1 MPETAQAASPTK
13 PDIKAPPPKTYTLKF
28 EPIGEFNE
36 TELFTR
42 GVLRA
47 KFWLSEGIVARFK
60 SLTGEDVDRI
70 NDAVKT
76 TAQMTVTQYNTEI
89 TYHNLAHS
97 LEAINDTI
105 YSGTFEERLKKV
117 RAMASAVLGR
127 LTVAYLEFN
136 DHVDELFAGKG
147 DGLAKKS

>member
-1 MPETAQAASPTK
+1 MPETPQAQPAAPTLPTK
-13 PDIKAPPPKTYTLKF
+13 RTYTLKY
-28 EPIGEFNE
+28 EPIGEFSE
-36 TELFTR
+36 TELFVK
-42 GVLRA
+42 GVVRA
-47 KFWLSEGIVARFK
+47 KFWLSDGIVARLK
-60 SLTGEDVDRI
+60 SLTGEDVDKV
-70 NDAVKT
+70 NDAVKAT
-76 TAQMTVTQYNTEI
+76 PQMTVTQYNTEI

-105 YSGTFEERLKKV
+105 YSGSFEDRLKKV

-147 DGLAKKS
+147 GSDLAKKS